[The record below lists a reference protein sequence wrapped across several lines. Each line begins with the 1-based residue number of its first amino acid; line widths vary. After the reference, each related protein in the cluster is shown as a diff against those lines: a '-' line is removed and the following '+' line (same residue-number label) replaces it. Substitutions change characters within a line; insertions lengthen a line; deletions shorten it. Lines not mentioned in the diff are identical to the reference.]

1 MYTITDTHQKLKGLA
16 TCIERLHDSSAKM
29 LKLMEGQVDAI
40 IASDAFKIEKLSEE
54 HDELSV
60 RYKIHEDEFIATLSE
75 VVGEVNPGS
84 AVRLSELKKL
94 FPECAETIDTWQTLL
109 YQNTQQLQKKNE
121 QILELLEFALSRN
134 AKLMRSL
141 YSLHHEKNTRYA
153 ANGDTQGIMPGVAVN
168 QEA

>member
-1 MYTITDTHQKLKGLA
+1 
-16 TCIERLHDSSAKM
+16 
-29 LKLMEGQVDAI
+29 MEDQVDAI

-60 RYKIHEDEFIATLSE
+60 RYKLHEDEFISTLTDIL
-75 VVGEVNPGS
+75 GPDRGDKP
-84 AVRLSELKKL
+84 VRLSELKNM
-94 FPECAETIDTWQTLL
+94 FPESAATIENWQTLL
-109 YQNTQQLQKKNE
+109 YQNTQQLQRKNE

-153 ANGDTQGIMPGVAVN
+153 PNGDTHGIMPGVAVN